1 MSVLLEPFMLRAL
14 AAGLLLAVVAAPLGC
29 VVVWQRM
36 AYFGETV
43 AQASLIGVALSL
55 AFGINLTLA
64 VAVVAVVVAGL
75 ILLLGRQKA
84 TPIDAILGLTHH
96 GFFAV
101 GIIATA
107 LLKGPSVDFAGYL
120 FGDIFAV
127 SPADLAWLAGGAGVV
142 ALAMWRLWP
151 ALLRLSLDA
160 ELAAAEGVD
169 VERTRT
175 AFTLA
180 LALAIAV
187 AMKIVGILLV
197 IAFLVV
203 PAVAARP
210 FAATP
215 ERMVALAAC
224 VAATGVVG
232 GIGLSTRIDVPGGPA
247 IVLVMAVLAA
257 ASLAR
262 SAYRPG

>member
-1 MSVLLEPFMLRAL
+1 MTLEPFLLRGL
-14 AAGLLLAVVAAPLGC
+14 AAGLLLALVAAPLGC

-43 AQASLIGVALSL
+43 AQASLVGVALSL
-55 AFGINLTLA
+55 LLGIDTTLA
-64 VAVVAVVVAGL
+64 VAVVALLVAAL
-75 ILLLGRQKA
+75 ILLLGRQTV
-84 TPIDAILGLTHH
+84 TPMDSILGLTHH
-96 GFFAV
+96 GAFAV

-107 LLKGPSVDFAGYL
+107 MLKGPSVDFASYL

-127 SPADLAWLAGGAGVV
+127 TPADLVWLAGGGAVV
-142 ALAMWRLWP
+142 AVAMWRLWP
-151 ALLRLSLDA
+151 SLLRVSLD
-160 ELAAAEGVD
+160 EDLAAAEGVD
-169 VERTRT
+169 VGRTRT

-210 FAATP
+210 FASTP
-215 ERMVALAAC
+215 ERMVALAAA
-224 VAATGVVG
+224 VACLGVLG

-247 IVLVMAVLAA
+247 VVLVMAILAA
-257 ASLAR
+257 LSLAF
-262 SAYRPG
+262 SARRAE

>member
-1 MSVLLEPFMLRAL
+1 MTLEPFLLRAL
-14 AAGLLLAVVAAPLGC
+14 VAGLLLALVAAPLGC

-43 AQASLIGVALSL
+43 AQASLMGVALSL
-55 AFGINLTLA
+55 LFGINLTLA
-64 VAVVAVVVAGL
+64 VAVVAVLVAGL
-75 ILLLGRQKA
+75 ILLLSRQRA
-84 TPIDAILGLTHH
+84 TPVDSILGLTHH
-96 GFFAV
+96 GAFAV

-107 LLKGPSVDFAGYL
+107 LVKGPSVDFASYL

-127 SPADLAWLAGGAGVV
+127 GQGDLAWLAAGAALV
-142 ALAMWRLWP
+142 AVAMRWLWP
-151 ALLRLSLDA
+151 DLVRLSLDA

-175 AFTLA
+175 AFTFV

-197 IAFLVV
+197 IAFLIV

-215 ERMVALAAC
+215 ERMVALAAA
-224 VAATGVVG
+224 VAGLGVVG

-247 IVLVMAVLAA
+247 IVLVMAALAA
-257 ASLAR
+257 LSLASGAR
-262 SAYRPG
+262 RAG